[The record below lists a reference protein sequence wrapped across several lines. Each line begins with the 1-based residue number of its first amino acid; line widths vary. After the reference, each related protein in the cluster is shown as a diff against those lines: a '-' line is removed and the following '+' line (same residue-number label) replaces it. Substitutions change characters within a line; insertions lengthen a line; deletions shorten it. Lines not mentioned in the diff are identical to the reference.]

1 MTSLN
6 STVLSRAD
14 QLPPGDVL
22 GALRGTPYPKSVLM
36 CSPDHFDVVDVKN
49 PYMRNHLGKG
59 DGVKAKKQWTA
70 IKRCF
75 EEIGIQVE
83 IIPPAKD
90 CEATDWVGAILH
102 GRASQ
107 TATRHKQI
115 SVPLHLGQICKSDPG
130 QAENIQRGLRSELQQ
145 LCESS
150 YAITGFKIDHE
161 YGTYLLERYED

>member
-22 GALRGTPYPKSVLM
+22 GALRGMPYPKSVLM
-36 CSPDHFDVVDVKN
+36 CSPAFDVVDVKN

-83 IIPPAKD
+83 IIPP
-90 CEATDWVGAILH
+90 EL
-102 GRASQ
+102 
-107 TATRHKQI
+107 
-115 SVPLHLGQICKSDPG
+115 
-130 QAENIQRGLRSELQQ
+130 IQVQ
-145 LCESS
+145 
-150 YAITGFKIDHE
+150 
-161 YGTYLLERYED
+161 